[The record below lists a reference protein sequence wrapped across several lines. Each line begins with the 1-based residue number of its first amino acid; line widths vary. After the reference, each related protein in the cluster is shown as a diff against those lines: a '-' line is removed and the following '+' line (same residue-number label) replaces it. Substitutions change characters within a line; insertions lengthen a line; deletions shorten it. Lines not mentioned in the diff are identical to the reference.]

1 MKGKRARRVV
11 LIIINLILILTAV
24 VFSWEYTSYLRRQQM
39 QNGLDTFCTTI
50 DSMKQVSDN
59 YLRTEQGYVEDW
71 AKYIDCSHMDHR

>member
-1 MKGKRARRVV
+1 
-11 LIIINLILILTAV
+11 
-24 VFSWEYTSYLRRQQM
+24 M
-39 QNGLDTFCTTI
+39 QNGLDTFCATI